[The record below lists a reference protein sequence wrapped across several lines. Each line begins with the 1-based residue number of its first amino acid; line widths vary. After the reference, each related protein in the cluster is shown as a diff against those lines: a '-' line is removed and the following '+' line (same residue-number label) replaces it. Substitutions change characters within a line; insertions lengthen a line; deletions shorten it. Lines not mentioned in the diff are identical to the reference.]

1 MFFLHKRYSCKKP
14 FSCKNVKCKNV
25 KVEILRHCLS
35 ELKRLTE
42 VVKE

>member
-1 MFFLHKRYSCKKP
+1 MRSSCKKG

-25 KVEILRHCLS
+25 KMEILRHCLS